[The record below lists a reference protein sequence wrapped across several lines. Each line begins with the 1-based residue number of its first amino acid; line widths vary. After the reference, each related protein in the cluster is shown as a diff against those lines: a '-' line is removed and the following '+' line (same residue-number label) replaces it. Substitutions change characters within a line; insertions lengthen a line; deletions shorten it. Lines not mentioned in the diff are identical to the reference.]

1 MVNFHVGPIAL
12 SAIAAFIIFHTS
24 TSICAL
30 RKEGFKCKTSPP
42 DWKCFWTKWGV
53 MILGISD
60 RDCKDKASTKI
71 NGVFGGVAG
80 TLATAAVAVF
90 GINRLMRRRSQPV
103 VVDPARQP
111 QRPYSSPM
119 RQQYRGRY

>member
-42 DWKCFWTKWGV
+42 IGSV
-53 MILGISD
+53 SGQSD